1 MSQSAN
7 IEALKPVCKHSN
19 THHSTVHCVG
29 KVLIVL
35 ARYLP
40 QIGFLLEP
48 INIVCYF
55 TCSGTFC
62 PRFALLAW
70 NKKLDLVPID
80 GNPD

>member
-55 TCSGTFC
+55 T
-62 PRFALLAW
+62 
-70 NKKLDLVPID
+70 
-80 GNPD
+80 